1 MWRQSILHHF
11 LATRNFWSLTDVIL
25 RYIISVYFFIPSF
38 YILSSRS
45 LKGEFASL
53 FALRILEEPT
63 KPKFDVATK
72 IARLRK
78 FSFHLRVITCKDPFT
93 CLYVKIKPIYMS
105 SCFDLYYKH
114 NLWIHAQ
121 VKGSLGS
128 TIVFGVSVILLF
140 QLHIQEF

>member
-1 MWRQSILHHF
+1 MVWYEQQWRNGKQKMLRVIALKISNRRIVYICMYIYTYVYLYIYYIGIGNIYLIRMWRQSILHHF
-11 LATRNFWSLTDVIL
+11 LATRNFWSLTDVKL

-72 IARLRK
+72 IAR
-78 FSFHLRVITCKDPFT
+78 
-93 CLYVKIKPIYMS
+93 
-105 SCFDLYYKH
+105 
-114 NLWIHAQ
+114 
-121 VKGSLGS
+121 
-128 TIVFGVSVILLF
+128 
-140 QLHIQEF
+140 